1 MAIFYDSNINRRRE
15 QEDSYSYIEL
25 GLNHE
30 ATVKAMVVADGMG
43 GMSGGRFFS
52 DKAVKLWCEMLLKLL
67 MSEDFRDC
75 SLPTQI
81 DSLYR
86 FMQESFERINR
97 ILYPMGL
104 DQGYKGGT
112 TMTCAISFWDSVIVG
127 NCGDSPAYLLKN
139 GRISLI
145 SRIQNLA
152 GELLRQGK
160 TGVDGVLYKQNKN
173 RLTQYLGRRESVEA
187 YVTMINKDDMDGLI
201 IGSDG
206 AFGNLDI
213 PALEDVFARVMI
225 RQEILKELFGRARD
239 LGEDDN
245 QTAILYLKDMPSELN
260 IFESHFMTEFTQTTE
275 TFYFSE

>member
-15 QEDSYSYIEL
+15 QEDSYSYLEI

-30 ATVKAMVVADGMG
+30 AMVKAMVVADGMG
-43 GMSGGRFFS
+43 GMSGGKFYS
-52 DKAVKLWCEMLLKLL
+52 DRAVKLWCEMLLKLI
-67 MSEDFRDC
+67 MSDDFRDC
-75 SLPTQI
+75 SIPTQI
-81 DSLYR
+81 DNLTG
-86 FMQESFERINR
+86 FMRQSFERINE

-104 DQGYKGGT
+104 DRGYKGGT
-112 TMTCAISFWDSVIVG
+112 TLTCAISFWDCVIIG

-139 GRISLI
+139 GRVKLVSK
-145 SRIQNLA
+145 IQNLA

-173 RLTQYLGRRESVEA
+173 RLIEYLGRREAVDP
-187 YVTMINKDDMDGLI
+187 YVIVINKEDMDGLI

-213 PALEDVFARVMI
+213 PALEDVFGRVMI
-225 RQEILKELFGRARD
+225 RQDILKELFGRARD

-260 IFESHFMTEFTQTTE
+260 LYENHIITEFKQTTE
-275 TFYFSE
+275 TFYFSD